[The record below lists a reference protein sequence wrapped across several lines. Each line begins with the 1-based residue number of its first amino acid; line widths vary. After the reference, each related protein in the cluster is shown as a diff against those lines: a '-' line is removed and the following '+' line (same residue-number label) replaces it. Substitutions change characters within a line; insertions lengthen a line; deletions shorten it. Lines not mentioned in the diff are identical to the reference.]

1 MHGVVQGERAE
12 KAETPRLVHTNYSV
26 RTAAFAYA
34 CIVVAVVLWERG
46 AGPVAWTLMLL
57 QFLAYPHLLYWRA
70 MLSPRPTRAEL
81 DNLFIDSAVLALWCA
96 ELGFPTWL
104 TYAFIGGTML
114 NAVVN
119 RGAQGLAWSLACSA
133 AGAVL
138 WAAVR
143 GFQYAPQTSDLATVL
158 CIAGALGYAT
168 MVGYVVYRQ
177 NRRLA
182 TARDAL
188 RRSEERYR
196 LIAENAADLI
206 AMVDHDGRWLYTS
219 PSYGGVLDA
228 ADLAAGADAWRRVH
242 PDDAEQARVAVLKSA
257 ASGKP
262 RDIALRLVDRDGRI
276 RQYKTRVQALGAEAP
291 AQNLLLVSQDVTDL
305 RDSEERVLLAA
316 HALEG
321 MTEAIVIT
329 AADGTIVTVNRAF
342 SELTGYTR
350 DDVLGQPERVIRN
363 ALQPPEFYDEVYK
376 KVARDGYWSGTTWAR
391 RKNGS
396 VYREWR
402 SLRVVRDAN
411 GAVTHYV
418 IVFYEVGV
426 KGQSAIDTTKP

>member
-1 MHGVVQGERAE
+1 MHAAAQGLA
-12 KAETPRLVHTNYSV
+12 TTNYPI
-26 RTAAFAYA
+26 RAAAFLY
-34 CIVVAVVLWERG
+34 CFVVVGVVLWERG
-46 AGPVAWTLMLL
+46 AGPLAWGLLVL
-57 QFLAYPHLLYWRA
+57 QFLAYPHLVYWRA
-70 MLSPRPTRAEL
+70 RLSARPTRAEL
-81 DNLFIDSAVLALWCA
+81 DNLFLDAALLAAWCA
-96 ELGFPTWL
+96 ELGFPTWI
-104 TYAFIGGTML
+104 TYAFISATTLNGML
-114 NAVVN
+114 N
-119 RGAQGLAWSLACSA
+119 RGAQGFAWSLACSA

-138 WAAVR
+138 WTLVR
-143 GFQYAPQTSDLATVL
+143 GISYMPETSDLVTAL
-158 CIAGALGYAT
+158 CVVGMLGYTSA
-168 MVGYVVYRQ
+168 VGYVVHTQ

-182 TARDAL
+182 SARDAL

-196 LIAENAADLI
+196 LIAENAGDLI
-206 AMVDHDGRWLYTS
+206 AMIDHEGRWLYTS
-219 PSYGGVLDA
+219 PSYQRIFDA
-228 ADLAAGADAWRRVH
+228 ADLLPGADAFRRIH
-242 PDDAEQARVAVLKSA
+242 PDDAEHARVAVLRSSLA
-257 ASGKP
+257 AKP
-262 RDIALRLVDRDGRI
+262 RQIGMRLVDREGRI
-276 RQYKTRVQALGAEAP
+276 RQYKTWIHGISGNDALP
-291 AQNLLLVSQDVTDL
+291 RWLLVSQDVTDL
-305 RDSEERVLLAA
+305 RESEERVLLAA

-342 SELTGYTR
+342 CELTGYTR

-402 SLRVVRDAN
+402 SLRAVRDPN